1 MTFGERLR
9 MIREKAG
16 LTQNQLAKK
25 TGIHR
30 NSIGGYERDVNEP
43 SIFILCCLADV
54 LGVSTDYLVGRKGR
68 ADNDE

>member
-16 LTQNQLAKK
+16 LSQEELAKK
-25 TGIHR
+25 IGIHR

-43 SIFILCCLADV
+43 SLFMLCCLADA
-54 LGVSTDYLVGRKGR
+54 LGVSTDYLVGRK
-68 ADNDE
+68 